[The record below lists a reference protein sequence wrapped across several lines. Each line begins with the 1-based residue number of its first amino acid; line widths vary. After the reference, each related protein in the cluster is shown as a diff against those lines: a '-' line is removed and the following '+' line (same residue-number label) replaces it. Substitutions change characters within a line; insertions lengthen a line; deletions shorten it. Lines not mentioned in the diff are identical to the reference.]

1 MHTAEVESYLDEALD
16 LGRLELNMLTE
27 GNVEQAEA
35 LANDRGRLLDMAWHG
50 RGRISQDIFLNKME
64 QLQAVHSQVSAEAR
78 RLHKLLKD
86 DLLRT
91 RRQSQGYSG
100 YRNSM
105 PTAVSEAKFVQLKG

>member
-1 MHTAEVESYLDEALD
+1 MQTAEVETYLDEALD

-50 RGRISQDIFLNKME
+50 RGRISQDVFLNKME
-64 QLQAVHSQVSAEAR
+64 QLQVLHSQVSAEAR
-78 RLHKLLKD
+78 RLHKMLKD

-91 RRQSQGYSG
+91 RRQSHGFSG

-105 PTAVSEAKFVQLKG
+105 PTATSEARFVQMKG